1 MTSKNLNWKNRKTVY
16 KPRPFLLQPAC
27 KEALWGGQKLKE
39 HFAKQ
44 ADLDNVA
51 ESWECSTHPEG
62 PSTVTT
68 GEHKGMLLTEV
79 LRKHPEYLGT
89 HPRSKG
95 ELPILVKFID
105 ARQKLSV
112 QVHPD
117 DEYAKLYERG
127 QLGKTEMWYVLEAD
141 KDAELIYGFY
151 SDMDSVAVRQS
162 LANGTIEKYLQKVKV
177 QQDDVFYIP
186 AGTVHG
192 IGAGILIAEVQESSN
207 LTYRLYD
214 YDRTDK
220 QRQKRKLHIEKA
232 LAVANLKW
240 QQPPRQPLRVLRYTP
255 GCATEFLCRCKYFQ
269 VERLLLNT
277 EGKKKFAELYTGSN
291 SFQALLCLDG
301 GGHILMEDKE
311 KLAYSKGN
319 CIFIPANTGKLQLC
333 GRSQFLKISC

>member
-39 HFAKQ
+39 HFGKQ
-44 ADLDNVA
+44 ADLDNIA

-79 LRKHPEYLGT
+79 LQKYPEYLGT

-192 IGAGILIAEVQESSN
+192 IGAGNLIAEVQESSN

-220 QRQKRKLHIEKA
+220 QGQKRELHLEKA
-232 LAVANLKW
+232 LAVADLKG
-240 QQPPRQPLRVLRYTP
+240 QQPLRVLRYTP

-277 EGKKKFAELYTGSN
+277 EDKKKLAELYTGSN
-291 SFQALLCLDG
+291 SFQVLLCIDG
-301 GGHILMEDKE
+301 AGQLVMSDGE
-311 KLAYSKGN
+311 KLTYTKGS
-319 CIFIPANTGKLQLC
+319 CIFIPANAGNLQLC
-333 GRSQFLKISC
+333 GKTQFLKISC

>member
-39 HFAKQ
+39 HFGKQ

-105 ARQKLSV
+105 ARKKLSV

-192 IGAGILIAEVQESSN
+192 IGAGNLIVEVQESSN

-214 YDRTDK
+214 YDRIDK
-220 QRQKRKLHIEKA
+220 AGQKRELQLEKA
-232 LAVANLKW
+232 LAVADLKGKAV
-240 QQPPRQPLRVLRYTP
+240 PRQPLRVLRYTP

-269 VERLLLNT
+269 VERMLLNT
-277 EGKKKFAELYTGSN
+277 EGKNKLAELYIGSS

-301 GGHILMEDKE
+301 GGHILMEDNE

-319 CIFIPANTGKLQLC
+319 CIFIPATTEKLQLC

>member
-1 MTSKNLNWKNRKTVY
+1 MDRK
-16 KPRPFLLQPAC
+16 PFLLKPAA
-27 KEALWGGQKLKE
+27 KDYLWGGSRLNDDFSKNINMQPL
-39 HFAKQ
+39 
-44 ADLDNVA
+44 A
-51 ESWECSTHPEG
+51 ETWECSTHPDG
-62 PSTVTT
+62 PSVIAS
-68 GEHKGMLLTEV
+68 GEFEGMELAELL
-79 LRKHPEYLGT
+79 RRFPEFIGE
-89 HPRSKG
+89 HPRSNPYLEAG
-95 ELPILVKFID
+95 ELPILIKFID
-105 ARQKLSV
+105 AKKDLSV

-162 LANGTIEKYLQKVKV
+162 LAQGTIEKYLQKLKV

-192 IGAGILIAEVQESSN
+192 IGAGNLIVEVQESSN

-214 YDRTDK
+214 YDRVDK
-220 QRQKRKLHIEKA
+220 AGQKRELHLEKA
-232 LAVANLKW
+232 LAVADLKGKAA
-240 QQPPRQPLRVLRYTP
+240 PRQPLRVLRYTP
-255 GCATEFLCRCKYFQ
+255 GSATEFLCRCKYFQ

-277 EGKKKFAELYTGSN
+277 EGKSKLAELYTGSS

-301 GGHILMEDKE
+301 EGYILTEDKE

>member
-39 HFAKQ
+39 HFGKQ
-44 ADLDNVA
+44 ADLDNIA

-79 LRKHPEYLGT
+79 LQKYSEYLGT

-192 IGAGILIAEVQESSN
+192 IGAGNLIAEVQESSN

-220 QRQKRKLHIEKA
+220 QGQKRELHLEKA
-232 LAVANLKW
+232 LAVADLKG

-277 EGKKKFAELYTGSN
+277 EDKKKLAELYTGSN
-291 SFQALLCLDG
+291 SFQALLCIDG
-301 GGHILMEDKE
+301 AGQLVMSDGE
-311 KLAYSKGN
+311 KLTYTKGS
-319 CIFIPANTGKLQLC
+319 CIFIPANAGNLQLC
-333 GRSQFLKISC
+333 GKTQFLKISC

>member
-16 KPRPFLLQPAC
+16 KLRPFLLQSAC
-27 KEALWGGQKLKE
+27 KDALWGGQKLKE
-39 HFAKQ
+39 HFGKQ
-44 ADLDNVA
+44 ADLDNIA

-79 LRKHPEYLGT
+79 LQKYPEYLGT

-162 LANGTIEKYLQKVKV
+162 LAQGTIEKYLQKLKV

-192 IGAGILIAEVQESSN
+192 IGAGNLIVEVQESSN

-214 YDRTDK
+214 YDRVDK
-220 QRQKRKLHIEKA
+220 AGQKRELHLEKA
-232 LAVANLKW
+232 LAVADLKGKAA
-240 QQPPRQPLRVLRYTP
+240 PRQPLRVLRYTP
-255 GCATEFLCRCKYFQ
+255 GSATEFLCRCKYFQ

-277 EGKKKFAELYTGSN
+277 EGKSKLAELYTGSS

-301 GGHILMEDKE
+301 EGYILTEDKE

>member
-39 HFAKQ
+39 HFGKQ
-44 ADLDNVA
+44 ADLDNIA

-62 PSTVTT
+62 PSTVVT

-192 IGAGILIAEVQESSN
+192 IGAGNLIAEVQESSN

-214 YDRTDK
+214 YDRIDK

-232 LAVANLKW
+232 LAVANLKG

-277 EGKKKFAELYTGSN
+277 DGKKKFAELYTGSN

>member
-39 HFAKQ
+39 HFGKQ
-44 ADLDNVA
+44 ADLDNIA

-79 LRKHPEYLGT
+79 LQKYPEYLGT

-192 IGAGILIAEVQESSN
+192 IGAGNLIAEVQESSN

-220 QRQKRKLHIEKA
+220 QGQKRELHLEKA
-232 LAVANLKW
+232 LAVADLKG
-240 QQPPRQPLRVLRYTP
+240 QPLRVLRYTP

-277 EGKKKFAELYTGSN
+277 EDKKKLAELYTGSN
-291 SFQALLCLDG
+291 SFQALLCIDG
-301 GGHILMEDKE
+301 AGQLVMSDGE
-311 KLAYSKGN
+311 KLTYTKGS
-319 CIFIPANTGKLQLC
+319 CIFIPANAGNLQLC
-333 GRSQFLKISC
+333 GKTQFLKISC

>member
-39 HFAKQ
+39 HFGKQ

-192 IGAGILIAEVQESSN
+192 IGAGNLIAEVQESSN

-214 YDRTDK
+214 YDRIDK
-220 QRQKRKLHIEKA
+220 AGQKRELQLEKA
-232 LAVANLKW
+232 LAVADLKGKAA
-240 QQPPRQPLRVLRYTP
+240 PRQPLRVLRYTP

-269 VERLLLNT
+269 VERMLLNT
-277 EGKKKFAELYTGSN
+277 EGKNKLAELYIGSN

-301 GGHILMEDKE
+301 AGHILLECDNY
-311 KLAYSKGN
+311 LVCQKGT
-319 CIFIPANTGKLQLC
+319 CVFIPANSGMVNLYGKA
-333 GRSQFLKISC
+333 QFLKISC

>member
-39 HFAKQ
+39 HFGKQ

-62 PSTVTT
+62 PSTVAT

-79 LRKHPEYLGT
+79 LQKHPEYLGT
-89 HPRSKG
+89 HPRTKG

-192 IGAGILIAEVQESSN
+192 IGAGNLIAEVQESSN

-214 YDRTDK
+214 YDRIDK
-220 QRQKRKLHIEKA
+220 AGQKRELQLEKA
-232 LAVANLKW
+232 LAVADLKGKAA
-240 QQPPRQPLRVLRYTP
+240 PRQPLRVLRYTP

-269 VERLLLNT
+269 VERMLLNT
-277 EGKKKFAELYTGSN
+277 EGKNKLAELYIGSN

-301 GGHILMEDKE
+301 AGHILLECDNY
-311 KLAYSKGN
+311 LVCQKGT
-319 CIFIPANTGKLQLC
+319 CVFIPANSGMVNLYGKA
-333 GRSQFLKISC
+333 QFLKISC

>member
-1 MTSKNLNWKNRKTVY
+1 MDRK
-16 KPRPFLLQPAC
+16 PFLLKPAA
-27 KEALWGGQKLKE
+27 KDYLWGGSRLNDDFSKNIDMQPL
-39 HFAKQ
+39 
-44 ADLDNVA
+44 A
-51 ESWECSTHPEG
+51 ETWECSTHPDG
-62 PSTVTT
+62 PSVIAS
-68 GEHKGMLLTEV
+68 GEFEGMELAELL
-79 LRKHPEYLGT
+79 RRFPEFIGE
-89 HPRSKG
+89 HPRSNPYLEAG
-95 ELPILVKFID
+95 ELPILIKFID
-105 ARQKLSV
+105 AKKDLSV

-162 LANGTIEKYLQKVKV
+162 VKDGTIERYLQKVKV
-177 QQDDVFYIP
+177 RQDDVFYIP

-192 IGAGILIAEVQESSN
+192 IGAGNLIAEVQESSN

-220 QRQKRKLHIEKA
+220 QGQKRELHIEKA
-232 LAVANLKW
+232 LAVANLKG

-269 VERLLLNT
+269 VERMLLNT
-277 EGKKKFAELYTGSN
+277 EGKNKLAELYIGSS

-301 GGHILMEDKE
+301 GGHIVMSEDE
-311 KLAYSKGN
+311 TLAYTKGS
-319 CIFIPANTGKLQLC
+319 CIFIPANANRLKLS
-333 GRSQFLKISC
+333 GAAQFLKISC

>member
-39 HFAKQ
+39 HFGKQ
-44 ADLDNVA
+44 ADLDNIA

-79 LRKHPEYLGT
+79 LQKYPEYLGT

-192 IGAGILIAEVQESSN
+192 IGAGNLIAEVQESSN

-220 QRQKRKLHIEKA
+220 QGQKRELHLEKA
-232 LAVANLKW
+232 LAVADLKA
-240 QQPPRQPLRVLRYTP
+240 RQPLRVLRYTP

-277 EGKKKFAELYTGSN
+277 EDKKKLAELYTGSN
-291 SFQALLCLDG
+291 SFQALLCIDG
-301 GGHILMEDKE
+301 AGQLVMSDGE
-311 KLAYSKGN
+311 KLTYTKGS
-319 CIFIPANTGKLQLC
+319 CIFIPANAGNLQLC
-333 GRSQFLKISC
+333 GKTQFLKISC

>member
-39 HFAKQ
+39 HFGKQ

-62 PSTVTT
+62 PSTITT

-162 LANGTIEKYLQKVKV
+162 VKDGTIERYLQKVKV
-177 QQDDVFYIP
+177 RQDDVFYIP

-192 IGAGILIAEVQESSN
+192 IGAGNLIVEVQESSN

-214 YDRTDK
+214 YDRIDK
-220 QRQKRKLHIEKA
+220 AGQKRKLHIEKA
-232 LAVANLKW
+232 LAVADLKG
-240 QQPPRQPLRVLRYTP
+240 QQPPRQPLRVLRYIP

-269 VERLLLNT
+269 VERVLLNT
-277 EGKKKFAELYTGSN
+277 EGKKKLAGLYTGSN
-291 SFQALLCLDG
+291 SFQALLCIDG
-301 GGHILMEDKE
+301 AGQLVMSDGE
-311 KLAYSKGN
+311 KLTYTKGS
-319 CIFIPANTGKLQLC
+319 CIFIPANAGNLQLC
-333 GRSQFLKISC
+333 GKTQFLKILC

>member
-39 HFAKQ
+39 HFGKQ

-105 ARQKLSV
+105 ARKKLSV

-192 IGAGILIAEVQESSN
+192 IGAGNLIVEVQESSN

-214 YDRTDK
+214 YDRIDK
-220 QRQKRKLHIEKA
+220 AGQKRELQLEKA
-232 LAVANLKW
+232 LAVADLKGKAA
-240 QQPPRQPLRVLRYTP
+240 PRQPLRVLRYTP

-269 VERLLLNT
+269 VERMLLNT
-277 EGKKKFAELYTGSN
+277 EGENKLAELYIGSS

-301 GGHILMEDKE
+301 GGHILMEDNE

-319 CIFIPANTGKLQLC
+319 CIFIPATIEKLQLC

>member
-1 MTSKNLNWKNRKTVY
+1 MDRK
-16 KPRPFLLQPAC
+16 PFLLKPAA
-27 KEALWGGQKLKE
+27 KDYLWGGSRLNDDFSKNIDMQPL
-39 HFAKQ
+39 
-44 ADLDNVA
+44 A
-51 ESWECSTHPEG
+51 ETWECSTHPDG
-62 PSTVTT
+62 PSVIAS
-68 GEHKGMLLTEV
+68 GEFEGMELAELL
-79 LRKHPEYLGT
+79 RRFPEFIGE
-89 HPRSKG
+89 HPRSNPYLEAG
-95 ELPILVKFID
+95 ELPILIKFID
-105 ARQKLSV
+105 AKKDLSV

-162 LANGTIEKYLQKVKV
+162 LAQGTIEKYLQKLKV

-192 IGAGILIAEVQESSN
+192 IGAGNLIVEVQESSN

-214 YDRTDK
+214 YDRVDK
-220 QRQKRKLHIEKA
+220 AGQKRELHLEKA
-232 LAVANLKW
+232 LAVADLKGKAA
-240 QQPPRQPLRVLRYTP
+240 PRQPLRVLRYTP
-255 GCATEFLCRCKYFQ
+255 GSATEFLCRCKYFQ

-277 EGKKKFAELYTGSN
+277 EGKSKLAELYTGSS

-301 GGHILMEDKE
+301 EGYILTEDKE

>member
-39 HFAKQ
+39 HFGKQ
-44 ADLDNVA
+44 ADLDNIA

-62 PSTVTT
+62 PSTVVT

-192 IGAGILIAEVQESSN
+192 IGAGNLIAEVQESSN

-214 YDRTDK
+214 YDRIDK
-220 QRQKRKLHIEKA
+220 AGQKRELQLEKA
-232 LAVANLKW
+232 LAVADLKGKAA
-240 QQPPRQPLRVLRYTP
+240 PRQPLRVLRYTP

-269 VERLLLNT
+269 VERMLLNT
-277 EGKKKFAELYTGSN
+277 EGKNKLAELYIGSN

-301 GGHILMEDKE
+301 AGHILLECDNY
-311 KLAYSKGN
+311 LVCQKGT
-319 CIFIPANTGKLQLC
+319 CVFIPANSGMVNLYGKA
-333 GRSQFLKISC
+333 QFLKISC

>member
-1 MTSKNLNWKNRKTVY
+1 MISKNLNWKNRKAVSTP
-16 KPRPFLLQPAC
+16 KPFLLQPAC

-39 HFAKQ
+39 HFSKQ
-44 ADLDNVA
+44 ADLENIA

-62 PSTVTT
+62 PSTVAT
-68 GEHKGMLLTEV
+68 GKHKGMLLTEV
-79 LRKHPEYLGT
+79 LQKHPEYLGT
-89 HPRSKG
+89 HPRTKG

-117 DEYAKLYERG
+117 DEYAKFYERG

-151 SDMDSVAVRQS
+151 RDMDSAAVRKS
-162 LANGTIEKYLQKVKV
+162 VKDGSIEKYLQKVKV
-177 QQDDVFYIP
+177 RQDDVFYIP

-192 IGAGILIAEVQESSN
+192 IGAGNLIAEVQESSN

-232 LAVANLKW
+232 LAVANLKG
-240 QQPPRQPLRVLRYTP
+240 QTPPRQPLRVLRYTP
-255 GCATEFLCRCKYFQ
+255 GSATEFLCRCKYFQ
-269 VERLLLNT
+269 VERVLINT
-277 EGKKKFAELYTGSN
+277 KDKKKLAELYTGSN

-301 GGHILMEDKE
+301 AGHIVMSDGE
-311 KLAYSKGN
+311 KLTYTKGS
-319 CIFIPANTGKLQLC
+319 CIFIPANAGNLQLC
-333 GRSQFLKISC
+333 GKTQFLKISC

>member
-1 MTSKNLNWKNRKTVY
+1 MLDHPDGPSRV
-16 KPRPFLLQPAC
+16 AS
-27 KEALWGGQKLKE
+27 GGAYRCSL
-39 HFAKQ
+39 
-44 ADLDNVA
+44 ADVLR
-51 ESWECSTHPEG
+51 THP
-62 PSTVTT
+62 S
-68 GEHKGMLLTEV
+68 
-79 LRKHPEYLGT
+79 YLGT
-89 HPRSKG
+89 HPDG
-95 ELPILVKFID
+95 TDGLPILIKFID
-105 ARQKLSV
+105 AKRDLSV

-192 IGAGILIAEVQESSN
+192 IGAGNLIAEVQESSN

-220 QRQKRKLHIEKA
+220 QGQKRELHLEKA
-232 LAVANLKW
+232 LAVADLKG

-255 GCATEFLCRCKYFQ
+255 GCATEFCAAVNTSKLKDCCLIRKIKRNWQNYIRGAILFRRCC
-269 VERLLLNT
+269 V
-277 EGKKKFAELYTGSN
+277 
-291 SFQALLCLDG
+291 
-301 GGHILMEDKE
+301 
-311 KLAYSKGN
+311 
-319 CIFIPANTGKLQLC
+319 
-333 GRSQFLKISC
+333 

>member
-1 MTSKNLNWKNRKTVY
+1 MISKNLNWKNRKATNIP
-16 KPRPFLLQPAC
+16 KPFLLQSAC

-39 HFAKQ
+39 HFGKQ
-44 ADLDNVA
+44 ANMDNIA

-62 PSTVTT
+62 PSTVVT

-79 LRKHPEYLGT
+79 LQKHPEYLGT
-89 HPRSKG
+89 HPRTKG

-117 DEYAKLYERG
+117 DEYAKFYERG

-141 KDAELIYGFY
+141 KGAELIYGFY
-151 SDMDSVAVRQS
+151 RDMDSAAVRKS
-162 LANGTIEKYLQKVKV
+162 VKDGSIEKYLQKVKV
-177 QQDDVFYIP
+177 RQDDVFYIP

-192 IGAGILIAEVQESSN
+192 IGAGNLIAEVQESSN

-232 LAVANLKW
+232 LAVANLKG
-240 QQPPRQPLRVLRYTP
+240 QTPPRQPLRVLRYTP
-255 GCATEFLCRCKYFQ
+255 GSATEFLCRCKYFQ
-269 VERLLLNT
+269 VERVLINT
-277 EGKKKFAELYTGSN
+277 KDKKKLAELYTGSN

-301 GGHILMEDKE
+301 AGQLVMSDGE
-311 KLAYSKGN
+311 KLTYTKGS
-319 CIFIPANTGKLQLC
+319 CIFIPADTGMLKLS
-333 GRSQFLKISC
+333 GSAQFLKISC

>member
-39 HFAKQ
+39 HFGKQ

-192 IGAGILIAEVQESSN
+192 IGAGNLIAEVQESSN

-214 YDRTDK
+214 YDRIDK
-220 QRQKRKLHIEKA
+220 AGQKRELQLEKA
-232 LAVANLKW
+232 LAVADLKGKAT
-240 QQPPRQPLRVLRYTP
+240 PRQPLRVLRYTP

-269 VERLLLNT
+269 VERMLLNT
-277 EGKKKFAELYTGSN
+277 EGKNKLAELYIGSN

-301 GGHILMEDKE
+301 AGHILLECDNY
-311 KLAYSKGN
+311 LVCQKGT
-319 CIFIPANTGKLQLC
+319 CVFIPANSGMVNLYGKA
-333 GRSQFLKISC
+333 QFLKISC

>member
-1 MTSKNLNWKNRKTVY
+1 M
-16 KPRPFLLQPAC
+16 
-27 KEALWGGQKLKE
+27 
-39 HFAKQ
+39 
-44 ADLDNVA
+44 
-51 ESWECSTHPEG
+51 
-62 PSTVTT
+62 
-68 GEHKGMLLTEV
+68 
-79 LRKHPEYLGT
+79 
-89 HPRSKG
+89 
-95 ELPILVKFID
+95 
-105 ARQKLSV
+105 
-112 QVHPD
+112 
-117 DEYAKLYERG
+117 
-127 QLGKTEMWYVLEAD
+127 GKTEMWYVLEAD

-192 IGAGILIAEVQESSN
+192 IGAGNLIVEVQESSN

-214 YDRTDK
+214 YDRVDK
-220 QRQKRKLHIEKA
+220 AGQKRELHLEKA
-232 LAVANLKW
+232 LAVADLKGKAA
-240 QQPPRQPLRVLRYTP
+240 PRQPLRVLRYTP
-255 GCATEFLCRCKYFQ
+255 GSATEFLCRCKYFQ

-277 EGKKKFAELYTGSN
+277 EGKSKLAELYTGSS

-301 GGHILMEDKE
+301 EGYILTEDKE

>member
-39 HFAKQ
+39 HFGKQ

-62 PSTVTT
+62 PSTVAT

-79 LRKHPEYLGT
+79 LQKHPEYLGT

-162 LANGTIEKYLQKVKV
+162 VKDGTIGRYLQKVKV
-177 QQDDVFYIP
+177 RQDDVFYIP

-192 IGAGILIAEVQESSN
+192 IGAGNLIAEVQESSN

-220 QRQKRKLHIEKA
+220 QGQKRELHIEKA
-232 LAVANLKW
+232 LAVANLKG

-269 VERLLLNT
+269 VERMLLNT
-277 EGKKKFAELYTGSN
+277 EGKNKLAELYIGSS

-301 GGHILMEDKE
+301 GGHILMEDNE

-319 CIFIPANTGKLQLC
+319 CIFIPANTEKLQLC

>member
-39 HFAKQ
+39 HFGKQ

-105 ARQKLSV
+105 ARKKLSV

-192 IGAGILIAEVQESSN
+192 IGAGNLIVEVQESSN

-214 YDRTDK
+214 YDRIDK
-220 QRQKRKLHIEKA
+220 AGQKRELQLEKA
-232 LAVANLKW
+232 LAVADLKGKAA
-240 QQPPRQPLRVLRYTP
+240 PRQPLRVLRYTP

-269 VERLLLNT
+269 VERMLLNT
-277 EGKKKFAELYTGSN
+277 EGKNKLAELYIGSS

-301 GGHILMEDKE
+301 GGHILMEDNE

-319 CIFIPANTGKLQLC
+319 CIFIPATIEKLQLC